1 MSGLF
6 ITLEGSEGAGKS
18 TQALLLTEALQ
29 ARGHSVLR
37 TREPGGSPGAE
48 RLRTLLLDGDHALS
62 LRAEVMVHFASR
74 LDHVE
79 HTIRPALDA
88 GMIVV
93 CDRFYDSTLAY
104 QGYGLGLGDADCL
117 AFIDRLIGLVGLTPD
132 LTLLLD
138 LPRDLA
144 LTRLQQRG
152 TLNDRYE
159 RLDEP
164 FHQRVAD
171 GFRAIARQEGVR
183 IVTVQAIGST
193 QQVHQA
199 MLHEVDQRFPA

>member
-18 TQALLLTEALQ
+18 TQAGLLTEALQ
-29 ARGHSVLR
+29 ARGLPVLR

-79 HTIRPALDA
+79 HTIKPALDA
-88 GMIVV
+88 GTIVI

-104 QGYGLGLGDADCL
+104 QGYGLGHGDTGCL
-117 AFIDRLIGLVGLTPD
+117 TFIDRLIELVGLVPD

-144 LTRLQQRG
+144 LIRLEQRG

-171 GFRAIARQEGVR
+171 GFREIALQAGNRV
-183 IVTVQAIGST
+183 VTIQATGST

>member
-18 TQALLLTEALQ
+18 TQALLLTEALR
-29 ARGHSVLR
+29 ARGHPVLR

-48 RLRTLLLDGDHALS
+48 RLRTLLLEGDHALS

-74 LDHVE
+74 VDHVE
-79 HTIRPALDA
+79 RTIMPALDA

-104 QGYGLGLGDADCL
+104 QGYGLGQGDAECL
-117 AFIDRLIGLVGLTPD
+117 TFIDQLIGLVGLTPD

-138 LPRDLA
+138 IPRDLA
-144 LTRLQQRG
+144 LIRLQQRG

-171 GFRAIARQEGVR
+171 GFCAIALQAAGRV
-183 IVTVQAIGST
+183 VTIDASGST
-193 QQVHQA
+193 QQVHQV